1 MTYYYIYIFLSSTQ
15 NRHHETTNSDEYDA
29 MPRRVLREAAPS
41 SCPLAA
47 QSHGFVLALAL
58 ATLAPLAKVYVDGV
72 ATYGAPGASD
82 GREHVG
88 GRRMGRERRQR
99 NPRV

>member
-1 MTYYYIYIFLSSTQ
+1 
-15 NRHHETTNSDEYDA
+15 
-29 MPRRVLREAAPS
+29 MPHRALREAAPS
-41 SCPLAA
+41 SCSLVARN
-47 QSHGFVLALAL
+47 HGFVLAIAL
-58 ATLAPLAKVYVDGV
+58 AALAPLAKVYVDGV

-88 GRRMGRERRQR
+88 GRRMGTESRQK